1 MLVLPKNHLNYFIF
15 ECFKKDNRLLFFFK
29 LPFSQHIMM
38 ENPIP
43 ENVIKDIVNLFVP
56 KEELNYTTIK
66 DIKNLFRLEKE
77 SKAFTERIL
86 RKIRN
91 IFEYEQ
97 EENYYKPLR
106 VSSFWSNN
114 YIESKSNSDRN
125 KTLPVEENLNRISPY
140 LKDIINNLKKF
151 DTWKIN

>member
-1 MLVLPKNHLNYFIF
+1 
-15 ECFKKDNRLLFFFK
+15 
-29 LPFSQHIMM
+29 MM
-38 ENPIP
+38 ENPTP
-43 ENVIKDIVNLFVP
+43 ENVIKDIVNLFIP

-77 SKAFTERIL
+77 SKAVTERIL
-86 RKIRN
+86 GNITN

-106 VSSFWSNN
+106 VSNFWSNN
-114 YIESKSNSDRN
+114 YIEHKSNSDRN
-125 KTLPVEENLNRISPY
+125 KTLPVEENLDRISPY

-151 DTWKIN
+151 DT